1 MKSKGNKLP
10 SGQVTFRLLDDEM
23 VDIVMVN
30 EDGQE
35 LIFRRVYSTVED
47 DVVYVI
53 LAPIGGVSGMA
64 SNEAMLFRVS
74 EDETLSVSKDWEL
87 NHKIFQE
94 YYKTLKEN

>member
-10 SGQVTFRLLDDEM
+10 SGQVTCRLLDDEM

-35 LIFRRVYSTVED
+35 LIFKRVYSTVED